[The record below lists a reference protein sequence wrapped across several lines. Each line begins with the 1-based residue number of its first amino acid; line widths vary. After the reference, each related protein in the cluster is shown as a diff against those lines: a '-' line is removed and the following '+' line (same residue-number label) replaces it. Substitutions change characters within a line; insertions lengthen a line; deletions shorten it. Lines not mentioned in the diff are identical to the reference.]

1 MNSDEED
8 VKIVEYINNT
18 FANSSLRDIDNVL
31 SIIQR
36 KILELRKDSG
46 LLIKDHFTKFI
57 ECNSTLQGIQ
67 NDLKFK
73 PNTNEFIKK
82 EYAVIQDLSKGFIKG
97 RIISEEKVNVS
108 EIKRSLQTNYNNLN
122 KFVKI
127 YKNIQNKEE
136 FKEEKKV
143 FIEFL
148 MKKIDLEKETDEII
162 KLFDYYFI
170 IEDKEVN
177 RSLIDNTV
185 LVSFKQQIDS
195 IRLHGL
201 DFLVFYDELSNVTF
215 SFIRLLKNEQIKF
228 EAVKYLF
235 NKIEEN
241 IKSIKLK
248 RKLMID
254 KKECMCFN
262 LEVFKLCEEN
272 KIKILK
278 GINSNDLIINTKIF
292 FRKMHELKELLVKE
306 VDTESMRYISTKVED
321 YKSIF
326 CSLIFSLLSFEEN
339 EKTFRELKLIF
350 DDSNCCRE
358 NVMNYLRE
366 YFYIKYECNIL
377 RYENLRKNI
386 YKLNRG
392 KEFDFIIKHLLLLVD
407 LNQLNV
413 YLSDI
418 LNEITNQLKSK
429 LNEAKRDD
437 SSLLILVNRIILL
450 APYAFAE
457 IIKNC
462 KDAFVNNR
470 IVCYFL
476 QKILDLRITLDG
488 EENKIMKKY
497 VSVYGFL
504 LDQHNK

>member
-18 FANSSLRDIDNVL
+18 FANSSLRDIDNAL

-57 ECNSTLQGIQ
+57 ECNSTLQEIQ

-82 EYAVIQDLSKGFIKG
+82 EYAVIQDLSKEFIKG

-195 IRLHGL
+195 IKLHGL
-201 DFLVFYDELSNVTF
+201 DFQVFYDELSNETF

-241 IKSIKLK
+241 IKNIKLK

-254 KKECMCFN
+254 KKECMCF
-262 LEVFKLCEEN
+262 
-272 KIKILK
+272 
-278 GINSNDLIINTKIF
+278 
-292 FRKMHELKELLVKE
+292 
-306 VDTESMRYISTKVED
+306 
-321 YKSIF
+321 
-326 CSLIFSLLSFEEN
+326 
-339 EKTFRELKLIF
+339 
-350 DDSNCCRE
+350 
-358 NVMNYLRE
+358 
-366 YFYIKYECNIL
+366 
-377 RYENLRKNI
+377 
-386 YKLNRG
+386 
-392 KEFDFIIKHLLLLVD
+392 
-407 LNQLNV
+407 
-413 YLSDI
+413 
-418 LNEITNQLKSK
+418 
-429 LNEAKRDD
+429 
-437 SSLLILVNRIILL
+437 
-450 APYAFAE
+450 
-457 IIKNC
+457 
-462 KDAFVNNR
+462 
-470 IVCYFL
+470 
-476 QKILDLRITLDG
+476 
-488 EENKIMKKY
+488 
-497 VSVYGFL
+497 
-504 LDQHNK
+504 